1 MLWLQVPFIFCLG
14 FAIFG
19 ECWFWGCGV
28 DFANGIWYTI
38 DMTSRIIAH
47 FYLAATIATT
57 VYSQLIMKWR
67 ISGRFAGLKIPEGVW
82 PKVVTLFMVLFDP
95 FVFSGLVAT
104 FISGLC
110 WMATMSKLEIGY
122 AYPFTSLGF
131 VLVVLLSGLLFGESL
146 NAWRIW
152 GVILIVA
159 GITIASQGAK

>member
-1 MLWLQVPFIFCLG
+1 MSEKL
-14 FAIFG
+14 
-19 ECWFWGCGV
+19 
-28 DFANGIWYTI
+28 
-38 DMTSRIIAH
+38 MAH
-47 FYLAATIATT
+47 LYLASTIATS
-57 VYSQLIMKWR
+57 VYSQMIMKWR
-67 ISGRFAGLKIPEGVW
+67 ISGRFAGLEIPDGIW
-82 PKVVTLFMVLFDP
+82 PKVCTLFTVIFDP

-131 VLVVLLSGLLFGESL
+131 VLVVLLSHFLFGESL

-159 GITIASQGAK
+159 GITVASQGAK

>member
-1 MLWLQVPFIFCLG
+1 MREKL
-14 FAIFG
+14 
-19 ECWFWGCGV
+19 
-28 DFANGIWYTI
+28 
-38 DMTSRIIAH
+38 MAH
-47 FYLAATIATT
+47 LYLASTIATS
-57 VYSQLIMKWR
+57 VYSQMIMKWR

-82 PKVVTLFMVLFDP
+82 PKVLTLFTVLFDP

-110 WMATMSKLEIGY
+110 WMATMSKLESGY

-131 VLVVLLSGLLFGESL
+131 VLVVLLSYFLFGESL

-159 GITIASQGAK
+159 GITVASQGAK